1 LIEDDMKKLLF
12 LLMFV
17 GFVFPLLSSDTRSRI
32 AVMEFTDETGFVDD
46 KVLLAASQYMRS
58 LFVGSNKYIVI
69 SRERQ
74 QNEMVKVMRKES
86 HQICRDR
93 SCQIPLGQSLS
104 ADTIL
109 VSTISRFGGKYIL
122 TVELIDLAKEATV
135 RGATAD
141 FDGKEEGLRNAVDDV
156 VAQVFGVRR
165 AIPATAPQKTASVQ
179 TVPVGSSAQDE
190 QACNFARR
198 ENTVEMWER
207 YLSEFPGG
215 ACAFEANIFFEREEE
230 LRKQEEERQR
240 KIAEEKRRQ
249 EELRQKQEE
258 ERQRKI
264 AEEKRRQEELRQK
277 QEEERQRKIAEA
289 KRIEEE
295 ERIRKEKYKT
305 VRPLA
310 WLGWTGLGLGAA
322 SIAVGIGM
330 NAKMKSDL
338 DKSADWCS
346 YISKSENYYNS
357 AKSARI
363 ARNVFYGVGIGL
375 AVVGIPMFFIKKEVL
390 RENPVSL
397 YFDDKGFMIA
407 YELKF

>member
-264 AEEKRRQEELRQK
+264 AE
-277 QEEERQRKIAEA
+277 A